1 MSFAVELQGRRWS
14 AGYKFPAGVWR
25 GELSTQTRKAA
36 VWDCQ
41 CSWSHW
47 IFSSSNVLQ
56 HRAAM
61 SALLWLRK
69 ENVTYW
75 VTGVLR
81 HLGLHWKSLMH
92 AERPKSIPIALWMR
106 FTRQKQDWI
115 TFARLHFQSRPLQPA
130 PGSSHPP
137 ATFSPKDL
145 FCLTWATRFNL
156 GIVEYVAAQ
165 QLTEGYDL
173 QSLFH
178 FSASSAPDVLFDTL
192 VMFFACIYHSQV
204 SHKCYGDHSGFANQV
219 AGLRLDF
226 SSRDNCKAGF
236 NLSHRL
242 QPWLLG

>member
-14 AGYKFPAGVWR
+14 AGYKFPAGVWW

-36 VWDCQ
+36 VRNCQ
-41 CSWSHW
+41 CSWSHC

-75 VTGVLR
+75 VTSVLR

-92 AERPKSIPIALWMR
+92 AETRVNPCCLVNEPSAR
-106 FTRQKQDWI
+106 FTRQKQGWI
-115 TFARLHFQSRPLQPA
+115 AFARLPFQSRPLQPA

-137 ATFSPKDL
+137 ATFSLKDL
-145 FCLTWATRFNL
+145 FRLTWATHFNL
-156 GIVEYVAAQ
+156 GIVEYAAAQ
-165 QLTEGYDL
+165 QLTEGCDL

-178 FSASSAPDVLFDTL
+178 FSASSAPDVLVDTL
-192 VMFFACIYHSQV
+192 VMFFACIYH
-204 SHKCYGDHSGFANQV
+204 CIYGDRSWFANQV